1 VLASGPMRPSSSA
14 AVAMGC
20 AAVLLSL
27 GFHASIPAVPAAVQ
41 PPAAAD
47 LEKQAQTVCAGCH
60 AFIPPDI
67 LPRYAW
73 RDAFVRMMFIREN
86 RPPPSGPPEK
96 VFPTVSLPADMEQVL
111 AFYLNRAPEK
121 LPAPERWPDPAA
133 SPVRFTRRGLAVPDM
148 PGTSAVSNV
157 RLVDLD
163 GDGRLEL
170 LGADMRQ
177 GIIFSDSPASPSGI
191 TVLARV
197 PHPAHVTA
205 TDVDK
210 DGIKDLLVADL
221 GEFFPADHEKGAVIW
236 LRGRAGG
243 KFTPLSLGG
252 WPRVADV
259 ESADFN
265 RDGRNDLAVA
275 AFGWRKVGQVAILE
289 NLTTNAAQPEFKR
302 RTIDPRTG
310 AIHVIPVDFNRDGHM
325 DLVALLAQQHE
336 TVVAYINRGRAD
348 FSFDQKVI
356 YSAPHANWGSSG
368 IELVDL
374 DKDGDPD
381 VLLTHGD
388 SFDDGIVKPYHGIQ
402 WLENRGTFP
411 FVDHPLVQM
420 PGVHRALAGDLDKD
434 GDLDIVACAVLAGGS
449 DLDENVLPALVW
461 LEQTAPG
468 RFARHTIAMGFPRHA
483 TLDVGDVDGDGDMD
497 VVTGSFSVG
506 EAAAAWVDLWVNQGT
521 RPSTGRGR

>member
-1 VLASGPMRPSSSA
+1 MRRPNSRA
-14 AVAMGC
+14 AVTMAG

-27 GFHASIPAVPAAVQ
+27 GFQAAIPAVPAALQ
-41 PPAAAD
+41 PPAALD
-47 LEKQAQTVCAGCH
+47 LEKQARAVCAGCH
-60 AFIPPDI
+60 AFVSPDI
-67 LPRYAW
+67 LPRHAW
-73 RDAFVRMMFIREN
+73 RDEFVRMMFLREN
-86 RPPPSGPPEK
+86 RQAPPEA
-96 VFPTVSLPADMEQVL
+96 VFPTLKLPADMEQVL
-111 AFYLNRAPEK
+111 PFYLSRAPEK
-121 LPAPERWPDPAA
+121 LPAPERWPDAAA
-133 SPVRFTRRGLAVPDM
+133 SPVRFIRGGLAVPDI
-148 PGTSAVSNV
+148 PVTSVVSNV

-177 GIIFSDSPASPSGI
+177 GIIFRDSAAAPSGV

-210 DGIKDLLVADL
+210 DGITDLLVADL
-221 GEFFPADHEKGAVIW
+221 GEFFPADHEKGAVVW

-243 KFTPLSLGG
+243 KFVPHSMGG

-275 AFGWRKVGQVAILE
+275 AFGWRRVGHVAILE
-289 NLTTNAAQPEFKR
+289 NLTTDAAQPEFKR
-302 RTIDPRTG
+302 HTIDPRTG

-336 TVVAYINRGRAD
+336 TVVAYINRGRGD

-402 WLENRGTFP
+402 WLENRGAFP
-411 FVDHPLVQM
+411 FVDRPLAQL
-420 PGVHRALAGDLDKD
+420 PGVHRALAADLDND
-434 GDLDIVACAVLAGGS
+434 RDLDIVAGAVLAAGS
-449 DLDENVLPALVW
+449 DLDERVLPALVW

-468 RFARHTIAMGFPRHA
+468 RFARHTIDMGFPRIA

-497 VVTGSFSVG
+497 VVTGSFSFG
-506 EAAAAWVDLWVNQGT
+506 TPTAAWADLWINQGA
-521 RPSTGRGR
+521 RPSPGGGRR